1 MQLKKKKGQGFDA
14 IQFVSQWSLDEV
26 ASAISHVDD
35 PHITSELQPVD
46 ADTIKFELVYKRK
59 GRTTAKA
66 IGEFQQWAHN
76 MTFVRANTVAD
87 FAGYFPDRRLIV
99 FCLLLASPFLLMI
112 LLSGGDMAGF
122 WIMFYCFSLGISAG
136 IHQILFGHGKN
147 RQSDAEISAND
158 QARLLDTLANIIHD
172 KSDIPEVTMRR
183 LINEAS
189 ERKRKNPPAP
199 GKQSTQKR

>member
-1 MQLKKKKGQGFDA
+1 
-14 IQFVSQWSLDEV
+14 
-26 ASAISHVDD
+26 
-35 PHITSELQPVD
+35 
-46 ADTIKFELVYKRK
+46 
-59 GRTTAKA
+59 
-66 IGEFQQWAHN
+66 
-76 MTFVRANTVAD
+76 
-87 FAGYFPDRRLIV
+87 
-99 FCLLLASPFLLMI
+99 
-112 LLSGGDMAGF
+112 
-122 WIMFYCFSLGISAG
+122 
-136 IHQILFGHGKN
+136 ILFGHGKN